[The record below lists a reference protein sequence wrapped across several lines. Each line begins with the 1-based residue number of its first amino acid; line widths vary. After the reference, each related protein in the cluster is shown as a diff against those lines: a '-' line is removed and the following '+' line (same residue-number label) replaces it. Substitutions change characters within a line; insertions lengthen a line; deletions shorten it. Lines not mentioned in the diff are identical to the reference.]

1 MEQPLHTH
9 PSTHPPKVPQ
19 KSDHPPDDEQKQP
32 VSRVTLALSGE
43 KPEKSARQT
52 HRQSLH
58 KEKGVPLFVTT
69 QQRRVIIT
77 LPCQTDWRSG

>member
-58 KEKGVPLFVTT
+58 KEKGGPTLRHNTT
-69 QQRRVIIT
+69 AQSYYYT
-77 LPCQTDWRSG
+77 ALPD